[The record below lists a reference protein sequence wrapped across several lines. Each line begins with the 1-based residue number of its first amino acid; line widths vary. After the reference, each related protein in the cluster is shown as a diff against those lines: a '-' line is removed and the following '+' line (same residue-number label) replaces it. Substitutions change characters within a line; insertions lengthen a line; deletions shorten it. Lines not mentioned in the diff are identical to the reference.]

1 MNLPFCSEDLEALT
15 PEQTQIGIAICAQSY
30 EETLE
35 QCLAG
40 EWQRVF
46 ARWQR
51 QLRGGWLRRRRMTE
65 AVLLEGQQ
73 LFRAYLEDGYQ
84 KVPLW
89 KYQTKK
95 GIHLSAPWELVLKNR
110 LMMAGYAESDVLNG
124 YLPAKW
130 YDYYTVLELA
140 AAERCNDEKKWR
152 RVFYT
157 YEDHKR
163 LTGKDANGTTG

>member
-1 MNLPFCSEDLEALT
+1 MKPFDLDSLADIT
-15 PEQTQIGIAICAQSY
+15 PEQVQIGIAICAQTY

-35 QCLAG
+35 QFLTG
-40 EWQRVF
+40 QWPQVF

-51 QLRGGWLRRRRMTE
+51 QLRGGWFRRRRITK
-65 AVLLEGQQ
+65 AALIEGQE

-95 GIHLSAPWELVLKNR
+95 GIHLSAPWEMVLKNR
-110 LMMAGYAESDVLNG
+110 LIMAGQSETEVLNG

-130 YDYYTVLELA
+130 YDYYTVLEIDA
-140 AAERCNDEKKWR
+140 AQRCTDDKKWR

-157 YEDHKR
+157 HEDHMR
-163 LTGKDANGTTG
+163 LMRKDDHGAQS